1 MKPEEFFSKV
11 KLNYAAAEKEYKELK
26 SDRWNEVD
34 GLYRVYHQ
42 SFKMYYEFQEYITDS
57 LNVLFTLVGVVQGKP
72 EPGPSVKERL
82 KQPQKHCASLEEQL
96 AKLDLDRYFT
106 RTVLE
111 SLKISFD
118 SNDENVWFE
127 HQKSLTAAAYHAK
140 IGIESV
146 MTVAK
151 RYIKKNYLPGEDG
164 GGLEPYEA
172 LAEHLLNFESYRW
185 QDKKE
190 LKKCIKNTG
199 KAQSSVK

>member
-11 KLNYAAAEKEYKELK
+11 KLNYAAAEKAYKELK
-26 SDRWNEVD
+26 SDRWNEID
-34 GLYRVYHQ
+34 GLYRIYHQ

-106 RTVLE
+106 RIVLE

-127 HQKSLTAAAYHAK
+127 RQKSLTAAAYHAK

-146 MTVAK
+146 MAVAK
-151 RYIKKNYLPGEDG
+151 RYFKQNHLPSGMLDEK
-164 GGLEPYEA
+164 EA
-172 LAEHLLNFESYRW
+172 LAEHLLNFEEYRW
-185 QDKKE
+185 QNKDELRKRIKE
-190 LKKCIKNTG
+190 AEKSARRQK
-199 KAQSSVK
+199 SF

>member
-1 MKPEEFFSKV
+1 MKPEEFFSQV
-11 KLNYAAAEKEYKELK
+11 KLNYATAEKAYKELK
-26 SDRWNEVD
+26 SERWNEVD

-42 SFKMYYEFQEYITDS
+42 SFKMYYECQEYIIDS
-57 LNVLFTLVGVVQGKP
+57 LNVLFTLIGIAQEKLEHGL
-72 EPGPSVKERL
+72 SVKEKLR
-82 KQPQKHCASLEEQL
+82 QPQEHCQNLEE
-96 AKLDLDRYFT
+96 KLIKLELDKYFT

-111 SLKISFD
+111 SLKLNYD

-185 QDKKE
+185 QGKEE
-190 LKKCIKNTG
+190 LKKRIKKTE
-199 KAQSSVK
+199 KAQSSVQ